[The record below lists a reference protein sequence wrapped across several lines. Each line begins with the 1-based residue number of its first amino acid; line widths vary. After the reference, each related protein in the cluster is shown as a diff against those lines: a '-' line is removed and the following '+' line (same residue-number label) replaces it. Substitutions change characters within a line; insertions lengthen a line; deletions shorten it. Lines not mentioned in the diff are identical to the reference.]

1 MKRRLLAPEVIQTS
15 AMDCGPA
22 ALKCVLDNEAV
33 AVVIVG
39 MKSVAQVEEDLS
51 LEN

>member
-1 MKRRLLAPEVIQTS
+1 
-15 AMDCGPA
+15 
-22 ALKCVLDNEAV
+22 VLDNEAV
-33 AVVIVG
+33 ALVIVG

>member
-1 MKRRLLAPEVIQTS
+1 LIGDIRTAAQS
-15 AMDCGPA
+15 
-22 ALKCVLDNEAV
+22 ALKVVLDNEAV

>member
-1 MKRRLLAPEVIQTS
+1 LIADIRAAAQ
-15 AMDCGPA
+15 A
-22 ALKCVLDNEAV
+22 ALKFVLDNEAV

-51 LEN
+51 LEH